1 MASKENREKKAS
13 IIDQIQASLSK
24 SSICIL
30 TDYRGLSAPEV
41 TNLRRKLREAGIEY
55 RVVKNT
61 LARFAAERAGK
72 AELISLLDG
81 PVALAFGYG
90 DVAQPAK
97 VLTDYTRAQK
107 TRLGIKGG
115 ILGDRLLSSNDI
127 LTLITLPSREQL
139 LAKVLG
145 GMQSPIVMLLNC
157 LNSPMQGLVG
167 VLQARIK
174 QMEEEQ
180 NVSR

>member
-1 MASKENREKKAS
+1 MSSKEKKAS
-13 IIDQIQASLSK
+13 IIDQIQESLSK

-30 TDYRGLSAPEV
+30 TCYRGLTAPEI
-41 TNLRRKLREAGIEY
+41 TALRRRLREAGIEF

-72 AELISLLDG
+72 DELISLLQG
-81 PVALAFGYG
+81 PVAIAFGFG
-90 DVAQPAK
+90 NETEPAR
-97 VLTDYTRAQK
+97 VLSEYTRAQK
-107 TRLGIKGG
+107 TSLEIKGG
-115 ILGDRLLSSNDI
+115 LLGDRLITAKDVA
-127 LTLITLPSREQL
+127 TLVTLPPREQL

-145 GMQSPIVMLLNC
+145 GMQGPIVALVNC
-157 LNSPMQGLVG
+157 LNNPMRGLVG

-174 QMEEEQ
+174 QMEVEQ